1 LPNATIKIYRDA
13 GHGFLFHYY
22 DEFAADVTA
31 FLDSAA

>member
-1 LPNATIKIYRDA
+1 LLPNATIKIYRDA
-13 GHGFLFHYY
+13 GQFLFHYY